1 MNVSDLAALRQP
13 VCAIARDAAAAIMA
27 IYDSKFEVRRKEDA
41 SPVTLADE
49 TAEALIA
56 AALAKLTPGVPIVA
70 EEAVAQGHVAFH
82 GAPPPLFWLVDPLD
96 GTAEFV
102 ARNGQFSVCI
112 GLVSK
117 GRPVLGAVL
126 APAEAI
132 LWSGVVG
139 VGAYRQVRDG
149 LETPIRA
156 RPQPAGGLVVVSSR
170 SNGSTAEDAFLD
182 GYRIKDHRR
191 LGSALKFGLL
201 AEGTADLYP
210 RFGPTSEWDVCA
222 GEAVLLAAGGRMARP
237 DGRLLDYGK
246 KGFKNPDF
254 VATGAWDQS
263 RPA

>member
-1 MNVSDLAALRQP
+1 MDVPALAALRP
-13 VCAIARDAAAAIMA
+13 LVCAVAQAASAEIMA
-27 IYDSKFEVRRKEDA
+27 IYASAFDVRRKGDS
-41 SPVTLADE
+41 SPLTLADE

-56 AALAKLTPGVPIVA
+56 AELAKLTPGVPIVA

-112 GLVSK
+112 GLVSQ

-139 VGAYRQVRDG
+139 VGAFRQVRNG
-149 LETPIRA
+149 IETPIRA
-156 RPQPAGGLVVVSSR
+156 RPKPASGLVVVSSR

-182 GYRIKDHRR
+182 GYRIKEHRR

-222 GEAVLLAAGGRMARP
+222 GEAVLIAAGGRMTRP

-254 VATGAWDQS
+254 VATGAW
-263 RPA
+263 A

>member
-1 MNVSDLAALRQP
+1 MNASDLAALRP
-13 VCAIARDAAAAIMA
+13 SVCAVARDAAAAIME
-27 IYDSKFEVRRKEDA
+27 IYASAFDVRRKDDA

-56 AALAKLTPGVPIVA
+56 AALAKLAPGVPIVA
-70 EEAVAQGHVAFH
+70 EEAVARGQIALH
-82 GAPPPLFWLVDPLD
+82 GAAPPLFWLVDPLD

-102 ARNGQFSVCI
+102 ARNGQFAVCI
-112 GLVSK
+112 GLVSN

-132 LWSGVVG
+132 LWSGAVG
-139 VGAYRQVRDG
+139 VGAFRQVRNG
-149 LETPIRA
+149 VETPIRA
-156 RPQPAGGLVVVSSR
+156 RPRPSGGLVVVSSR
-170 SNGSTAEDAFLD
+170 SHSSTAEDSFLD
-182 GYRIKDHRR
+182 GYRIKEHRR

-222 GEAVLLAAGGRMARP
+222 GEAVLVAAGGRMARP

>member
-1 MNVSDLAALRQP
+1 MNASDLAALRP
-13 VCAIARDAAAAIMA
+13 HVCAVAHAAAAKIMEVYA
-27 IYDSKFEVRRKEDA
+27 SSFDVRRKADA

-56 AALAKLTPGVPIVA
+56 AELAKLTPGVPIVA
-70 EEAVAQGHVAFH
+70 EEAVAQGHVAFP

-102 ARNGQFSVCI
+102 ARNGQFAVCI

-139 VGAYRQVRDG
+139 VGAFRQVRDG
-149 LETPIRA
+149 IETPIRA
-156 RPQPAGGLVVVSSR
+156 RPQPAGGLTVVSSR
-170 SNGSTAEDAFLD
+170 SNGSTAEDLFLD
-182 GYRIKDHRR
+182 AYRIKEHRR

-210 RFGPTSEWDVCA
+210 RFGSTSEWDVCA
-222 GEAVLLAAGGRMARP
+222 GEAVLVAAGGRMTRP

-263 RPA
+263 SPA